1 MEKNILF
8 PKLNGFVHG
17 GDYNPEQWLDRPDI
31 LEEDIRMM
39 KKAGVNCVTL
49 GVFSWSVYEPK
60 EGEFHFEW
68 LKKIMDSL
76 YENGIYTILATPSG
90 ARPAWLDK
98 KYPEAMRVG
107 KNGQRNH
114 HGVRHNHCMSSP
126 EYRKKTALMDKLLAE
141 KFGQHPGLIMW
152 HVSNEL
158 GGECYCPLCVERFQ
172 KYLNEQFDHE
182 IDKLNQAWWTTF
194 WSHRYNDFDQIE
206 PPFANGEGSIMGLNL
221 EWKRFTTWNMND
233 FMNSEG
239 TIERL
244 AAEPGIIKVKNPFG
258 DDEPS
263 KKNGKKTSEKAE
275 KKPDRKRTASKIT
288 KPKASVGGAVARLD
302 NAAAQTPVKKTTRR
316 RKKSI

>member
-1 MEKNILF
+1 MEKQILF
-8 PKLNGFVHG
+8 SKLNGFVHG

-39 KKAGVNCVTL
+39 KKVGVNCVTL
-49 GVFSWSVYEPK
+49 GVFSWSVYEPR

-141 KFGQHPGLIMW
+141 KFGQHYSLKFPEAADCLK
-152 HVSNEL
+152 V
-158 GGECYCPLCVERFQ
+158 
-172 KYLNEQFDHE
+172 
-182 IDKLNQAWWTTF
+182 KLN
-194 WSHRYNDFDQIE
+194 
-206 PPFANGEGSIMGLNL
+206 GEDVGYLAGFPAKVEITDALLDGENHL
-221 EWKRFTTWNMND
+221 E
-233 FMNSEG
+233 
-239 TIERL
+239 
-244 AAEPGIIKVKNPFG
+244 IKVDTTLVWKLKDG
-258 DDEPS
+258 
-263 KKNGKKTSEKAE
+263 
-275 KKPDRKRTASKIT
+275 ASTHLQLPATGIT
-288 KPKASVGGAVARLD
+288 EA
-302 NAAAQTPVKKTTRR
+302 PVIETY
-316 RKKSI
+316 I